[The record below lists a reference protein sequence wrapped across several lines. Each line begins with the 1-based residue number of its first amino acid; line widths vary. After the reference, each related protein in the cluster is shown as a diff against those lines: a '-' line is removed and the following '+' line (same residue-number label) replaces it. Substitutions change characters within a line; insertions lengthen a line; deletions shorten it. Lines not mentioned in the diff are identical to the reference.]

1 MRAMVESAQRRT
13 WPAALLIAVGFV
25 AVLWFLEVVDQTS
38 PRQLDAE
45 GIRPRSSDGLSGIL
59 LAPLLHGGYDHLAAN
74 SVPTLVF
81 LFLVLL
87 GDLARGLVAT
97 LIIWMTAGVGTWIIA
112 PPMTVHVGASGL
124 IFGWLTYLLL
134 RGFFARR
141 LWQIALGVVLFV
153 IYGGLLWGVLPG
165 QPGIS
170 WQGHL
175 FGAIGGVI
183 AARVLG
189 VRDRRPSAAQARW

>member
-175 FGAIGGVI
+175 FGAI

>member
-13 WPAALLIAVGFV
+13 WPAALLITVGFV

-183 AARVLG
+183 A
-189 VRDRRPSAAQARW
+189 